1 MKKIFLF
8 VIILSAT
15 YFSNSLFAQPCLPGN
30 YTASGIYPDSVPGL
44 PTAFVDSAYN
54 TIITV
59 VVPTDTFM
67 FGQTLVIDSIGVF
80 SVTGFPAGFAYST
93 NPLNGYIHGGMSGC
107 VLISGTPTLGQ
118 VGTYPINIT
127 MESWVNGIIQ
137 GFLDTKTAYYTI
149 NVTIPVSINNIENET
164 DEMFNYPNPFTKE
177 TTVYFT
183 SSVSETVSLNIYN
196 NIGQLVYNKSIDT
209 FKGKNSQD
217 LKLNVADGIYFYT
230 ITGRNTFLQNK
241 MIISN

>member
-1 MKKIFLF
+1 MFILF
-8 VIILSAT
+8 ISFYSINT
-15 YFSNSLFAQPCLPGN
+15 FAQPCVPGN

-44 PTAFVDSAYN
+44 PTAYVDSSYN

-67 FGQTLVIDSIGVF
+67 FAQTLVIDSIGVY

-93 NPLNGYIHGGMSGC
+93 NPTNGYIHGGASGC
-107 VLISGTPTLGQ
+107 VLITGTPTLGQ

-127 MESWVNGIIQ
+127 MESWVNGIAQ

-149 NVTIPVSINNIENET
+149 NVTVPVNINKIESTTAEV
-164 DEMFNYPNPFTKE
+164 FNYPNPFTKE
-177 TTVYFT
+177 TTFYFT
-183 SSVSETVSLNIYN
+183 SSVSEQVSLSIYN
-196 NIGQLVYNKSIDT
+196 NIGQVVYQQNIDAV
-209 FKGKNSQD
+209 KGENSQD
-217 LKLNVADGIYFYT
+217 VILNIADGLYFYT
-230 ITGRNTFLQNK
+230 IAGKNTFLKNK